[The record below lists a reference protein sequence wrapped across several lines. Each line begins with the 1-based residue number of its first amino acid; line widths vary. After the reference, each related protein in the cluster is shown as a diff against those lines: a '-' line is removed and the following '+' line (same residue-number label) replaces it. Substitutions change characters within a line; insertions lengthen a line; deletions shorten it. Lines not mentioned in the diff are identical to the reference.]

1 MFFNELYI
9 NDICIFD
16 KVFQQQLLC
25 SMIQGN
31 ISDFQYNYSDI
42 ITIEQSNKIA
52 SIVLNTMRNIQND
65 VTQIVNKI
73 TTQLNSYI
81 DEIKLI
87 ISQLKNL
94 IINYLCMYY
103 NFNTDNVFI
112 NNTMRSLIHLQN
124 QINHHN

>member
-1 MFFNELYI
+1 
-9 NDICIFD
+9 
-16 KVFQQQLLC
+16 
-25 SMIQGN
+25 MIQGN